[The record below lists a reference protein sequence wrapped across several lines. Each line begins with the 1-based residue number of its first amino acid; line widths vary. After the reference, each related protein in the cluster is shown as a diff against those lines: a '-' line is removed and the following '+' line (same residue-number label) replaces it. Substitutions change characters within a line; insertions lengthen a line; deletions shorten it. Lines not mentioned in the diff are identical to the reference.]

1 MLGYMRVIA
10 KVTLKQ
16 FWSHPD
22 YVDSEGPLKAWYA
35 EAVHA
40 VWKNPGD
47 VKQRYAS
54 ASVLKDS
61 RLVFNIAG
69 NKYRLVV
76 KVHYQARLVY
86 VRFIG
91 THKQYDAIDAEVI

>member
-1 MLGYMRVIA
+1 MRVIS
-10 KVTLKQ
+10 KGTLKE
-16 FWSHPD
+16 FWSQPNNA
-22 YVDSEGPLKAWYA
+22 DSEGPLQAWYA
-35 EAVHA
+35 EVVKAD
-40 VWKNPGD
+40 WKNPGE
-47 VKQRYAS
+47 VKQQYAS

-76 KVHYQARLVY
+76 KVHYPASIVF

-91 THKQYDAIDAEVI
+91 THKQYDEIDPEVI

>member
-1 MLGYMRVIA
+1 MLVIS
-10 KVTLKQ
+10 KGTLKQ
-16 FWSHPD
+16 FWSHPNHA
-22 YVDSEGPLKAWYA
+22 DSEGPLKAWYV
-35 EAVHA
+35 EAFNA
-40 VWKNPGD
+40 DWKNPGD
-47 VKQRYAS
+47 VKQQYAS

-76 KVHYQARLVY
+76 KVNYPAGIVF

-91 THKQYDAIDAEVI
+91 TPKQYDEIDAETI